1 MKRESFVFRGEWKD
15 AIADL
20 PAGVRLEIY
29 EAVIEYGTSG
39 TIPALKQMA
48 MLAFNF
54 MKTAIDRD
62 RERYEDAARERS
74 EKARRNAAARWS
86 KDAEVCD
93 GMQTMQPHANDATAC
108 NCMQPHNE
116 MQPHANDAIYVYDSV
131 SDDKEK
137 VSKET
142 KKKFSPP
149 SVDDVAALC
158 KERGYTATN
167 PSAFVAYYE
176 SNGWRVGKNP
186 MRSWESALAGW
197 EVREK
202 ERGKAVKPTE
212 IGRKDFS
219 HDYNETW

>member
-1 MKRESFVFRGEWKD
+1 M
-15 AIADL
+15 
-20 PAGVRLEIY
+20 RLEIY

-74 EKARRNAAARWS
+74 EKARRNASARWGN
-86 KDAEVCD
+86 KDAESCD

-108 NCMQPHNE
+108 DCMQPHNE
-116 MQPHANDAIYVYDSV
+116 MQPYANDAIYVYDSV
-131 SDDKEK
+131 SDNKEK

-149 SVDDVAALC
+149 TIEDVSALC

-186 MRSWESALAGW
+186 MKSWESALAGW

-212 IGRKDFS
+212 IGRTEFS
-219 HDYNETW
+219 HDYEKPW

>member
-1 MKRESFVFRGEWKD
+1 MNVIS
-15 AIADL
+15 DL
-20 PAGVRLEIY
+20 PDDIRLEVY
-29 EAVIEYGTSG
+29 DAVIRYGISG
-39 TIPALKQMA
+39 ETIELKPMA
-48 MLAFNF
+48 KIAFGF
-54 MKTAIDRD
+54 MKMAIDKDKEAYSR
-62 RERYEDAARERS
+62 RAEAGARGGRPRKDETNENQ
-74 EKARRNAAARWS
+74 EKPNETNENQE
-86 KDAEVCD
+86 KPNETNENQTKPKKTNENQEKPMDDDGFDCLCD
-93 GMQTMQPHANDATAC
+93 ND
-108 NCMQPHNE
+108 NV
-116 MQPHANDAIYVYDSV
+116 NDNVII
-131 SDDKEK
+131 EK

-149 SVDDVAALC
+149 SVDDVSALC

-212 IGRKDFS
+212 IGRTEFS
-219 HDYNETW
+219 HKYNETW